1 MLLQELPAVCVD
13 IFPPNEGW
21 FIRVRWDRKADDVGQ
36 LWSKILTKVTKSM
49 ATNSSKVSGIA
60 FGSLVGSM
68 RVTDEDDLMSLI
80 ESAGDDGETK
90 IQLRAIIQVHSTYFT
105 CTSIEGCRHFMHL
118 YLARCFLICLVVK
131 RPPQLF

>member
-1 MLLQELPAVCVD
+1 MLSQGVPAVCVD

-21 FIRVRWDRKADDVGQ
+21 FIRVRWDRKTDDIGQ

-90 IQLRAIIQVHSTYFT
+90 IQLRAIIQVHSTFFT
-105 CTSIEGCRHFMHL
+105 
-118 YLARCFLICLVVK
+118 
-131 RPPQLF
+131 